1 MYGVY
6 ILLALVAALKQYLH
20 HSYNN
25 YLIFKYTFWHLIDQ
39 QHLYLNSPAN
49 PYLDC
54 NHYGPVF
61 GVFIMPFAVLPDW
74 LGVCL
79 WNTANV
85 LILLWGIFS
94 LPISENKKII
104 IAWICA
110 HEALTSLFSYQF
122 NIALTGTML
131 LSFSYMLRNKN
142 AQSAFFI
149 AFGTL
154 VKLYGIVSLA
164 YFFFTK
170 EKIRLILYG
179 ILSLGVLFVLPMLF
193 SSPAYVLRSYQDW
206 YESLVQKNSSNINLD
221 SFQDISLMGIVR
233 RVFGDKSIPNWPML
247 LGGLLLFLL
256 PYLRISQYKN
266 IGFRLLLLA
275 STLIF
280 TVIFSTGSESP
291 TYIIAFVGIAV
302 WFVVQSSK
310 NSWVIGLLVFAF
322 IVTSLSPTD
331 IIPSSARTFIR
342 LYALKALPCVLIWFY
357 ILYQMLTVD
366 FKNKELINND
376 DQLAIS

>member
-1 MYGVY
+1 VYGAY

-20 HSYNN
+20 HTFNN
-25 YLIFKYTFWHLIDQ
+25 YLIFKYTFWHLIEQ
-39 QHLYLNSPAN
+39 QPLYINSPAN
-49 PYLDC
+49 PYIDC

-61 GVFIMPFAVLPDW
+61 GVFMMPFAVLPDW
-74 LGVCL
+74 IGVCL
-79 WNTANV
+79 WNVANV
-85 LILLWGIFS
+85 IVLLWGIYS
-94 LPISENKKII
+94 LPISDNKKTI

-110 HEALTSLFSYQF
+110 HEALTSLFSFQF

-131 LSFSYMLRNKN
+131 LSFSYMLKNKN

-149 AFGTL
+149 AFGML
-154 VKLYGIVSLA
+154 VKLYGVVSLA

-179 ILSLGVLFVLPMLF
+179 VLSLAVLFVLPMLF
-193 SSPAYVLRSYQDW
+193 SSPGYILRSYQDW
-206 YESLVQKNSSNINLD
+206 YEALVSKNSSNINLD

-233 RVFGDKSIPNWPML
+233 RVFGDKEIPNWPML

-266 IGFRLLLLA
+266 VGFRLLLLA

-302 WFVVQSSK
+302 WFVCQSRK
-310 NSWVIGLLVFAF
+310 TPWIIGLLVFAF

-331 IIPSSARTFIR
+331 IIPPFARTFIR
-342 LYALKALPCVLIWFY
+342 LYALKALPCVVIWVY

-366 FKNKELINND
+366 FNKKDKINNNEK
-376 DQLAIS
+376 LVLS

>member
-1 MYGVY
+1 VYGVY

-61 GVFIMPFAVLPDW
+61 GVFMMPFAVLPDW
-74 LGVCL
+74 FGVCL

-131 LSFSYMLRNKN
+131 LSFSYMLKNKN
-142 AQSAFFI
+142 AQSAFFV

-179 ILSLGVLFVLPMLF
+179 ILSLAVLFLLPMLF
-193 SSPAYVLRSYQDW
+193 SSPAYILHSYQEW

-233 RVFGDKSIPNWPML
+233 RVLGDKSIPNWPML

-302 WFVVQSSK
+302 WFVMQSSK
-310 NSWVIGLLVFAF
+310 NSLVIGLLVFAF

-331 IIPSSARTFIR
+331 IIPSPARTFIR
-342 LYALKALPCVLIWFY
+342 LYALKALPCVLIWFF

-366 FKNKELINND
+366 FKKKDLINND